1 VDDQLDER
9 ADDRSGG
16 EASSA
21 PPGLDAPRADAVG
34 EADAE
39 APSAAT
45 PQAQEKALRLL
56 GLGVRAR
63 NAVVGVDRVRDAAKN
78 GTLYLA
84 AVAPDASGHS
94 QDKVRPL
101 LAAKRVRVLDVF
113 ASAALGQ
120 VAGREG
126 ATAVGVTDP
135 NLARG
140 ILQALGVALG
150 DLGSAP
156 DRARGGTR
164 PAGRAG
170 GRGRTRR
177 TD

>member
-1 VDDQLDER
+1 MDADDER
-9 ADDRSGG
+9 PATDAAA
-16 EASSA
+16 EPA
-21 PPGLDAPRADAVG
+21 PGPGAADA
-34 EADAE
+34 ATALAAE
-39 APSAAT
+39 VAA
-45 PQAQEKALRLL
+45 EKALRLI

-84 AVAPDASGHS
+84 AVAPDASVHS
-94 QDKVRPL
+94 QEKVRPL
-101 LAAKRVRVLDVF
+101 LAARRVRVVDVF
-113 ASAALGQ
+113 SAADLGQ

-126 ATAVGVTDP
+126 TAAVGVTDP

-140 ILQALGVALG
+140 ILMALGVALG

-156 DRARGGTR
+156 QRARGGSR
-164 PAGRAG
+164 PTGRAG

>member
-1 VDDQLDER
+1 MTD
-9 ADDRSGG
+9 S
-16 EASSA
+16 
-21 PPGLDAPRADAVG
+21 PPTAGSD
-34 EADAE
+34 
-39 APSAAT
+39 SAAAST
-45 PQAQEKALRLL
+45 DAAAEERALRLI

-84 AVAPDASGHS
+84 AVAPDASVHS
-94 QDKVRPL
+94 QEKVRPL
-101 LAAKRVRVLDVF
+101 LAAKRIRVLDVF
-113 ASAALGQ
+113 SSAALGH

-140 ILQALGVALG
+140 ILMALGFAQG

-156 DRARGGTR
+156 DRARGGSR
-164 PAGRAG
+164 PTGRAG

>member
-1 VDDQLDER
+1 MDDGAEPTV
-9 ADDRSGG
+9 
-16 EASSA
+16 E
-21 PPGLDAPRADAVG
+21 AVG
-34 EADAE
+34 PVDG
-39 APSAAT
+39 
-45 PQAQEKALRLL
+45 EKALRLI

-84 AVAPDASGHS
+84 AVAPDASAHS

-113 ASAALGQ
+113 SSADLGH

-126 ATAVGVTDP
+126 AAAVGVTDR

-140 ILQALGVALG
+140 ILMALGVALG

-156 DRARGGTR
+156 ERARGGSR
-164 PAGRAG
+164 PTGRAG
-170 GRGRTRR
+170 SRRRTRR

>member
-1 VDDQLDER
+1 MDG
-9 ADDRSGG
+9 ADDPRD
-16 EASSA
+16 EAA
-21 PPGLDAPRADAVG
+21 PAVG
-34 EADAE
+34 EAE
-39 APSAAT
+39 
-45 PQAQEKALRLL
+45 QEKALRLI

-63 NAVVGVDRVRDAAKN
+63 NAVVGVDRVREAAKN

-84 AVAPDASGHS
+84 AVAPDASEHS

-101 LAAKRVRVLDVF
+101 LAARRVRVLDVF
-113 ASAALGQ
+113 SSSALGQ

-126 ATAVGVTDP
+126 AAAVGVTEP

-140 ILQALGVALG
+140 ILMALGVALG
-150 DLGSAP
+150 DFGSAP
-156 DRARGGTR
+156 ERARGGSR
-164 PAGRAG
+164 PTGRAG

>member
-1 VDDQLDER
+1 MD
-9 ADDRSGG
+9 ADD
-16 EASSA
+16 ALPA
-21 PPGLDAPRADAVG
+21 VDATPATGAADR
-34 EADAE
+34 EADVAAAVAAE
-39 APSAAT
+39 IAS
-45 PQAQEKALRLL
+45 EKALRLI

-84 AVAPDASGHS
+84 AVAPDASVHS
-94 QDKVRPL
+94 QEKVRPL
-101 LAAKRVRVLDVF
+101 LAARRVRVLDVF
-113 ASAALGQ
+113 SAADLGH

-126 ATAVGVTDP
+126 TAAVGVTDP

-140 ILQALGVALG
+140 ILMALGVALG

-156 DRARGGTR
+156 KRARGGSR
-164 PAGRAG
+164 PTGRAG